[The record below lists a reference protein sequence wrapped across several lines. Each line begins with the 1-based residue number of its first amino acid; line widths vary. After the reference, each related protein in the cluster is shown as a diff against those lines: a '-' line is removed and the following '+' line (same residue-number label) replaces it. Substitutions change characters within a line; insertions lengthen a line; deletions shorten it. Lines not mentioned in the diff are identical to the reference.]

1 MDMATQTAAAHAA
14 YAAPATPIRAPAAI
28 LIANAPP
35 NAPMKAMTSI
45 AHNVPQG
52 TGRRLSFR

>member
-1 MDMATQTAAAHAA
+1 MDMATQTAA

-28 LIANAPP
+28 PIANAPHNAPP